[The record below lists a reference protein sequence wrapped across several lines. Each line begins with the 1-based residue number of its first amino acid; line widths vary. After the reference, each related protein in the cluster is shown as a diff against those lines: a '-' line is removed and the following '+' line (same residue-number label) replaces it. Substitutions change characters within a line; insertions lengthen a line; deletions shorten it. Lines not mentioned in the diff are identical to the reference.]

1 MDPGVTSRRLIAAGI
16 HELLNLHLKDD
27 LKDVMVSRKFM
38 SQRFGGSAQGTTPSI
53 SQANFERHGF
63 KHFIY
68 CNPDIQPMAPQI
80 EGASGLFFDP
90 DNLDNFTGVTYK
102 LFTRLRT
109 TPRAEW
115 TYLGDYEAIEAQPL
129 SKAEW
134 NEQEGKVG
142 GHPYG
147 IALVLKVCFML

>member
-1 MDPGVTSRRLIAAGI
+1 MDPGVTSRRLLAAGI
-16 HELLNLHLKDD
+16 NELLDLHLEDD
-27 LKDVMVSRKFM
+27 LKDIMVSRKFM
-38 SQRFGGSAQGTTPSI
+38 SQRFGGSAQGSMPSI
-53 SQANFERHGF
+53 AQANFERHGF
-63 KHFIY
+63 KHFLY
-68 CNPDIQPMAPQI
+68 SNPDVQPMAPQI

-90 DNLDNFTGVTYK
+90 DHIDGFAGLTVFK

-115 TYLGDYEAIEAQPL
+115 TYLGDYETIEAQPL

-134 NEQEGKVG
+134 DEQEGKV

-147 IALVLKVCFML
+147 IALVLEVYFML